1 MMKKMMGNGMPMM
14 GMMRK
19 MMGENEDFNP
29 MGMCKMML
37 STVAKVSE
45 LSFYATPE
53 IRGMFEEWTES
64 IESEIYQ
71 FIVDKEKID
80 SKEIAEH
87 FKISENAVRFFLNH
101 LAASG
106 KIKADFSDKASDMNA
121 ETETK
126 KDTAKNPKSDIKG
139 CRC

>member
-19 MMGENEDFNP
+19 MMEETEDFNP
-29 MGMCKMML
+29 MNMCRTML
-37 STVAKVSE
+37 STVGKISE

-71 FIVDKEKID
+71 FISDKEKID
-80 SKEIAEH
+80 RKEIAEH
-87 FKISENAVRFFLNH
+87 FKISENAARFFLNH

-106 KIKADFSDKASDMNA
+106 KIKADFSDKASDKDTV
-121 ETETK
+121 TETK
-126 KDTAKNPKSDIKG
+126 KDTVKNPKSDTR
-139 CRC
+139 RCSC